1 MIEVVKYESS
11 LYRDENTKK
20 MTKFRDEL
28 EGYVAIPEL
37 SHLLVDGD
45 REEGPYILDFGSK
58 SDASNVDLT
67 VLDAPSV
74 RIVDFILS
82 RVNDVIGKRLRH
94 VFDEAGLHSLFDV
107 SFYLN
112 SFIINI
118 GGTLCYVDTEGDPLS
133 RRRQRRHARS
143 RLEGNTDDFSSKGE
157 VVNRLITQ
165 KRRDLFGGIP
175 SAVLDNTSRLAYC
188 FPDAYRSQGG
198 FLHVI
203 VEIQTGVRLYLS
215 DDQYLDSAFDNLGM
229 LAHYAK
235 EGLDNDS
242 EASTLASDVFSKYVF
257 RITHAL
263 RSIRDTSSKEIRE
276 ALIRSFDAASTYDPT
291 HLRLSCSIGNLSEK
305 STVKNT
311 PARNFRSVKKLE
323 RGECRT
329 YVPRRTFIV
338 SLHRPLASSMLE
350 FVSRVTTD
358 LRRLSDKKPKNLHLA
373 AASLSRTCSRCTPR
387 DHTHTNAGSL
397 AGLLAEETHPHL
409 HGVVQ
414 LRLRGGKT
422 ALRFVPG

>member
-1 MIEVVKYESS
+1 MNCLILRTPRKYC
-11 LYRDENTKK
+11 T
-20 MTKFRDEL
+20 
-28 EGYVAIPEL
+28 
-37 SHLLVDGD
+37 
-45 REEGPYILDFGSK
+45 
-58 SDASNVDLT
+58 
-67 VLDAPSV
+67 
-74 RIVDFILS
+74 
-82 RVNDVIGKRLRH
+82 
-94 VFDEAGLHSLFDV
+94 
-107 SFYLN
+107 
-112 SFIINI
+112 
-118 GGTLCYVDTEGDPLS
+118 TL
-133 RRRQRRHARS
+133 
-143 RLEGNTDDFSSKGE
+143 
-157 VVNRLITQ
+157 
-165 KRRDLFGGIP
+165 KRRDLFGGRP

-358 LRRLSDKKPKNLHLA
+358 LRRLSD
-373 AASLSRTCSRCTPR
+373 
-387 DHTHTNAGSL
+387 
-397 AGLLAEETHPHL
+397 
-409 HGVVQ
+409 
-414 LRLRGGKT
+414 
-422 ALRFVPG
+422 

>member
-1 MIEVVKYESS
+1 MHPGDAFFSVSRKEKDAFLHRLAHADVPWKRYVRTCVANDIHTRKAIVCLRHRMIEVVKYESS

-311 PARNFRSVKKLE
+311 PARNFRSVKKT
-323 RGECRT
+323 RKRR
-329 YVPRRTFIV
+329 VPDLRPSSHV
-338 SLHRPLASSMLE
+338 HRLSSPS
-350 FVSRVTTD
+350 SRV
-358 LRRLSDKKPKNLHLA
+358 LHARIRLPCYDRPPTSI
-373 AASLSRTCSRCTPR
+373 
-387 DHTHTNAGSL
+387 
-397 AGLLAEETHPHL
+397 
-409 HGVVQ
+409 
-414 LRLRGGKT
+414 RLKT
-422 ALRFVPG
+422 